1 MMVSN
6 NSKHHIYHR
15 FDQNNPLVVKNIHQR
30 ISNAT
35 NFTVKRKLFDNS
47 MQEKDFPVR
56 KLSGTFNKIKTKLV
70 QPNHYTLH
78 CIDRTGTTFDN
89 SRKGFSPRK
98 FFLHHVNRDSRD
110 TLV

>member
-15 FDQNNPLVVKNIHQR
+15 FDQNNPLVLKNIHQK

-47 MQEKDFPVR
+47 TQEKDFPVR

-70 QPNHYTLH
+70 QIITRFTVSTEQERLS
-78 CIDRTGTTFDN
+78 II
-89 SRKGFSPRK
+89 RKKDSLLGNFS
-98 FFLHHVNRDSRD
+98 FI
-110 TLV
+110 T